1 VEKVQVFL
9 LALLVASAL
18 LALWFFVRFPRLAP
32 VGERGVTLAL
42 GGMLAVFAFGP
53 QAVTIVGQPLGAV
66 PAAFLVALPAST
78 YIFLAVIWLMT
89 YVKRAI
95 EPFLK

>member
-1 VEKVQVFL
+1 MFL

-18 LALWFFVRFPRLAP
+18 LAGWFFVRFPRLAP
-32 VGERGVTLAL
+32 VRERGITLAL
-42 GGMLAVFAFGP
+42 VGTFAVFGFGP
-53 QAVTIVGQPLGAV
+53 QAIKIVGQPLGAV
-66 PAAFLVALPAST
+66 PAALLIAVPACT
-78 YIFLAVIWLMT
+78 YLFLAAIWVMA